1 MTINSARPAAPAGSE
16 LKTKRA
22 NRATANSAARK
33 PRVQKI
39 STDSARVPGPWVIP
53 DDTRRALEKC
63 ELFRDFTRSQWM
75 QVAALVEERSLEPDE
90 VLLVEGD
97 PANHLMVIVE
107 GQGVAQLRLGQGL
120 MSLGLVGLREVV
132 GWWSLLDGQVYP
144 ASVTA
149 LTPMRVAAFEVSGLT
164 LLMNL
169 DPGIGYPIHRRLSG
183 IFSSNIRRHCRP
195 LRPLCNGWIVA
206 PLDNLSGRVE
216 QQSL

>member
-63 ELFRDFTRSQWM
+63 ELFRDFTRSQLM

-144 ASVTA
+144 TSVTA

-169 DPGIGYPIHRRLSG
+169 DPGIGYPIHR
-183 IFSSNIRRHCRP
+183 
-195 LRPLCNGWIVA
+195 
-206 PLDNLSGRVE
+206 
-216 QQSL
+216 

>member
-63 ELFRDFTRSQWM
+63 ELFRDFTRSQLM

-107 GQGVAQLRLGQGL
+107 GQGVAQLGLGQGL
-120 MSLGLVGLREVV
+120 MSLGLVGPREVV

-183 IFSSNIRRHCRP
+183 IFFRQYQTALQPIKTA
-195 LRPLCNGWIVA
+195 V
-206 PLDNLSGRVE
+206 
-216 QQSL
+216 